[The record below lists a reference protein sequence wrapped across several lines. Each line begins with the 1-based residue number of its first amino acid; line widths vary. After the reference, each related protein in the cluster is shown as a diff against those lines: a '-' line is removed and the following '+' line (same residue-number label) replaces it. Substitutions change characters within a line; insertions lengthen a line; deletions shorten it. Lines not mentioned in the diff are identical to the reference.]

1 MKMTTTFVV
10 PGLVHKSDPYDDSY
24 KELGVPNIE
33 VSPNCWTVL
42 VLKPSVWDFPDH
54 FGKSPNPMVKQSQ
67 TYRKIVLNPDFSW
80 LN

>member
-33 VSPNCWTVL
+33 VSPNCWTV
-42 VLKPSVWDFPDH
+42 
-54 FGKSPNPMVKQSQ
+54 FGIETIN
-67 TYRKIVLNPDFSW
+67 LGFS
-80 LN
+80 

>member
-1 MKMTTTFVV
+1 MKMTTTSVV

>member
-54 FGKSPNPMVKQSQ
+54 FGKSPNPMVKQVKHTENSCE
-67 TYRKIVLNPDFSW
+67 ILIFHD
-80 LN
+80 